1 LRAPQATYEKVGVNK
16 KARCGEIWPTSILL
30 SGIKLAFVQSGLCNA
45 HELRKMLGIANK
57 QNEQRLAI
65 IDSPLQT

>member
-1 LRAPQATYEKVGVNK
+1 VIAVHDLIDAATVA
-16 KARCGEIWPTSILL
+16 ARFGEPSILL
-30 SGIKLAFVQSGLCNA
+30 SGIKLTFAQSGLCNA